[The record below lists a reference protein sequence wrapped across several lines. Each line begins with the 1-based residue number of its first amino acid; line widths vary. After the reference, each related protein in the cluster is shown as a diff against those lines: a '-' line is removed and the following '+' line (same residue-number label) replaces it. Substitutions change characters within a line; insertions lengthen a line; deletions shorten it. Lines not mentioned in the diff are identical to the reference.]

1 MLREVL
7 ARRMAPDLMCAGA
20 IERLIEYSGGV
31 IRELLILAR
40 EAVLLAR
47 RERRQVI
54 EADVERV
61 VDRAR
66 GSYAVMVTG
75 EDYRALSQV
84 LAGQGQLNEAL
95 LSALFMKGLLVGDE
109 GGAMAINPLMR
120 PLVAQ
125 YIQHAGVYKSS

>member
-1 MLREVL
+1 
-7 ARRMAPDLMCAGA
+7 
-20 IERLIEYSGGV
+20 
-31 IRELLILAR
+31 
-40 EAVLLAR
+40 
-47 RERRQVI
+47 
-54 EADVERV
+54 
-61 VDRAR
+61 
-66 GSYAVMVTG
+66 MVTG